1 MEMYEIGGPNVAP
14 VLQITITKTPKGRYQ
29 VAWATRNGY
38 GTIAADYRTVLGAL
52 LKGYLLWRDFVWRGA
67 PQETER

>member
-1 MEMYEIGGPNVAP
+1 
-14 VLQITITKTPKGRYQ
+14 VLQITIMKTPKGRYQ

-52 LKGYLLWRDFVWRGA
+52 LKGYRNYILAKPSKRCHSDTAKLTG
-67 PQETER
+67 